1 MKAPYSRIPVVPV
14 TIGYMAGILLF
25 GFGVQWYLIAIIA
38 AVCVAL
44 LYFPDRFYTFGV
56 LAIAAGWFCASVHA
70 SASLPASMHGSNV
83 KLSAKVLRIV
93 PSGDY
98 SRLLVAAD
106 TIGGVGLDS
115 PVRIWISLLCHADEA
130 GIGSRVHAE
139 GYLRDA
145 AKFDGLPYETDYA
158 AFAAVDRVSAIM
170 TAGSDGF
177 CVVTPGS
184 GIGERLRQYR
194 NNLADAIYLSGLS
207 ERTADFVVAT
217 VCGDDNNLSPE
228 VRETFRTLGLAHLL
242 ALSGFHVALFAG
254 LASLLLYPLR
264 LWRRYARWRHVAI
277 LAAVWFYVLVSGMPA
292 SAVRAALML
301 SIVRGGKMMQR
312 QGVGFNTL
320 AAAALVMLVW
330 NPGLLYSPGFQ
341 LSFTAVAGLMAFAE
355 QLNPFSRRRRY
366 PHLLMSIITVPVAA
380 VLGTAVVSAMY
391 FHSFPLLFL
400 PANAVITLISSLIIG
415 GGAVLSLI
423 AVCGGSCGIL
433 VWTLDGLY
441 SFAYRFCRMLTGLP
455 HNEITGIYPTIVT
468 ALLLAMAIILA
479 AVALN
484 RRRHLPWI
492 MAAICVLLSLGAQRV
507 FAEKNPYGELY
518 IPSHSAETRVIMRQG
533 EAAMLYCEGSAPATH
548 ATLSAC
554 SRRYETWLRMRRCH
568 GNFSLCDSVDMR
580 ADGFG
585 RNGSLLHAGPYT
597 LWIARDADDII
608 PLQADYVVVGTN
620 KNLDIAELVQKM
632 SPRCV
637 ILTSG
642 LSKKRRRRYETDCRK
657 AGVAVH
663 NAADSTFSLQW

>member
-1 MKAPYSRIPVVPV
+1 MKTPYSRIPVVPV

-25 GFGVQWYLIAIIA
+25 GFGVEWYLIAIAA
-38 AVCVAL
+38 AVSVAL

-56 LAIAAGWFCASVHA
+56 LAIAAGWFCASVYA
-70 SASLPASMHGSNV
+70 PASLPASMHGSKV
-83 KLSAKVLRIV
+83 KLSAEVLRIV

-106 TIGGVGLDS
+106 TIGGVGLGS
-115 PVRIWISLLCHADEA
+115 PVRVWISLLSNTDEA
-130 GIGSRVHAE
+130 GIGSRIQAE
-139 GYLRDA
+139 GFLRDA

-158 AFAAVDRVSAIM
+158 AFAAVDRVSATM
-170 TAGSDGF
+170 TAGSDAF
-177 CVVTPGS
+177 CVVTPGN

-194 NNLADAIYLSGLS
+194 NHLADAIYLSGLN

-254 LASLLLYPLR
+254 LVSLLLYPLR
-264 LWRRYARWRHVAI
+264 LWRSYARWRHAAV
-277 LAAVWFYVLVSGMPA
+277 LAAVWFYVLVSGMSA

-301 SIVRGGKMMQR
+301 SILLGGKMMQR

-320 AAAALVMLVW
+320 AAAALLMLVW

-355 QLNPFSRRRRY
+355 QLNPFGRRRRW
-366 PHLLMSIITVPVAA
+366 PHLLMSIITAPVAA
-380 VLGTAVVSAMY
+380 VLGTAVVSALY

-400 PANAVITLISSLIIG
+400 PANAVMTLLSSLIIG
-415 GGAVLSLI
+415 GGAVLSLV

-433 VWTLDGLY
+433 AWTLDGLY
-441 SFAYRFCRMLTGLP
+441 SVADSFCRELTALP
-455 HNEITGIYPTIVT
+455 HTEIAGLYPTAIT
-468 ALLLAMAIILA
+468 ALLLAAAIILA

-492 MAAICVLLSLGAQRV
+492 MAAICVMLSFGAQRV
-507 FAEKNPYGELY
+507 FAEENPYGELY

-533 EAAMLYCEGSAPATH
+533 EAAMLYCEGSAPAAH
-548 ATLSAC
+548 ATLASC

-580 ADGFG
+580 AGGFG
-585 RNGSLLHAGPYT
+585 RNGSMLHAGPYT
-597 LWIARDADDII
+597 LWVASDAEDII
-608 PLQADYVVVGTN
+608 PLQADYVILGTN
-620 KNLDIAELVQKM
+620 KNLDIAELTRKM

-637 ILTSG
+637 VLTSG
-642 LSKKRRRRYETDCRK
+642 LSKKRRRRYEADCRK
-657 AGVAVH
+657 AGIAVH
-663 NAADSTFSLQW
+663 NAADSTFRLQW

>member
-1 MKAPYSRIPVVPV
+1 MKTPYSRIPVVPV

-25 GFGVQWYLIAIIA
+25 GFGVEWYLIAIAA
-38 AVCVAL
+38 AVSVAL

-70 SASLPASMHGSNV
+70 PASLPASMHGSKV
-83 KLSAKVLRIV
+83 KLSAEVLRIE

-106 TIGGVGLDS
+106 TIGGVGLGN
-115 PVRIWISLLCHADEA
+115 PVRVWISLLSNADEA
-130 GIGSRVHAE
+130 GIGSRIQAE
-139 GYLRDA
+139 GFLRDA

-158 AFAAVDRVSAIM
+158 AFAAVDRVSATM
-170 TAGSDGF
+170 TAGSDAF
-177 CVVTPGS
+177 CVVTPGN

-194 NNLADAIYLSGLS
+194 NHLADAIYLSGLN

-254 LASLLLYPLR
+254 LVSLLLYPLR
-264 LWRRYARWRHVAI
+264 LWRSYARWRHAAV
-277 LAAVWFYVLVSGMPA
+277 LVAVWFYVLVSGMSA

-301 SIVRGGKMMQR
+301 SILLGGKMMQR

-320 AAAALVMLVW
+320 AAAALLMLVC

-355 QLNPFSRRRRY
+355 QLNPFGRRRRW
-366 PHLLMSIITVPVAA
+366 PHLLMSIITAPVAA
-380 VLGTAVVSAMY
+380 VLGTAVVSALY

-400 PANAVITLISSLIIG
+400 PANAVMTLLSSLIIG
-415 GGAVLSLI
+415 GGAVLSLV

-433 VWTLDGLY
+433 AWTLDGLY
-441 SFAYRFCRMLTGLP
+441 SMADSFCRVLTRLP
-455 HNEITGIYPTIVT
+455 HTEIAGLYPTAVT
-468 ALLLAMAIILA
+468 ALLLAAAIILA

-492 MAAICVLLSLGAQRV
+492 MAAICVMLSFGAQRV
-507 FAEKNPYGELY
+507 FAEENPYGELY
-518 IPSHSAETRVIMRQG
+518 IPSHSTETRVIMRQG
-533 EAAMLYCEGSAPATH
+533 EAAMLYCEGSAPAAH
-548 ATLSAC
+548 ATLAAC

-580 ADGFG
+580 AGGFG
-585 RNGSLLHAGPYT
+585 RNGSMLHAGPYT
-597 LWIARDADDII
+597 LWMASDAEDII
-608 PLQADYVVVGTN
+608 PLQADYVILGTN
-620 KNLDIAELVQKM
+620 KNLDIAELTRKM

-637 ILTSG
+637 VLTSG
-642 LSKKRRRRYETDCRK
+642 LSKKRRRRYEADCRK
-657 AGVAVH
+657 AGIAVH
-663 NAADSTFSLQW
+663 NAADSTFRLQW

>member
-1 MKAPYSRIPVVPV
+1 
-14 TIGYMAGILLF
+14 MAGILLF
-25 GFGVQWYLIAIIA
+25 GFGVEWYLIAIAA
-38 AVCVAL
+38 AVSVAL

-70 SASLPASMHGSNV
+70 PASLPASMHGSKV
-83 KLSAKVLRIV
+83 KLSAEVLRIE

-106 TIGGVGLDS
+106 TIGGVGLGS
-115 PVRIWISLLCHADEA
+115 PVRVWISLLSNADEA
-130 GIGSRVHAE
+130 GIGSRIQAE
-139 GYLRDA
+139 GFLRDA

-158 AFAAVDRVSAIM
+158 AFAAVDRVSATM
-170 TAGSDGF
+170 TAGSDAF
-177 CVVTPGS
+177 CVITPGN

-194 NNLADAIYLSGLS
+194 NHLADAIYLSGLN

-254 LASLLLYPLR
+254 LVSLLLYPLR
-264 LWRRYARWRHVAI
+264 LWRSYVRWRHAAV
-277 LAAVWFYVLVSGMPA
+277 LAAVWFYVLVSGMSA

-301 SIVRGGKMMQR
+301 SILLGGKMMQR
-312 QGVGFNTL
+312 QGPGFNTL
-320 AAAALVMLVW
+320 AAAALLMLVW

-355 QLNPFSRRRRY
+355 QLNPFGRRRRW
-366 PHLLMSIITVPVAA
+366 PHLLMSIITAPVAA
-380 VLGTAVVSAMY
+380 VLGTTVVSALY

-400 PANAVITLISSLIIG
+400 PANAVMTLLSSLIIG
-415 GGAVLSLI
+415 GGAVLSLV

-433 VWTLDGLY
+433 AWTLDGLY
-441 SFAYRFCRMLTGLP
+441 SVAVSFCRVLTALP
-455 HNEITGIYPTIVT
+455 HTEIAGLYPTAIT
-468 ALLLAMAIILA
+468 ALLLAAAIILA

-492 MAAICVLLSLGAQRV
+492 MAAICVMLSFGAQRV
-507 FAEKNPYGELY
+507 FAEENPYGELY

-533 EAAMLYCEGSAPATH
+533 EAAMLYCEGSAPAAH
-548 ATLSAC
+548 ATLASC

-568 GNFSLCDSVDMR
+568 ANFRLRDSVDMR
-580 ADGFG
+580 AGGFG
-585 RNGSLLHAGPYT
+585 R
-597 LWIARDADDII
+597 
-608 PLQADYVVVGTN
+608 
-620 KNLDIAELVQKM
+620 
-632 SPRCV
+632 
-637 ILTSG
+637 
-642 LSKKRRRRYETDCRK
+642 
-657 AGVAVH
+657 
-663 NAADSTFSLQW
+663 